1 MARDRRFVDVF
12 DFKSSLTSPRRERR
26 RVGRYTHPKRILAIY
41 HDAIPQSDR
50 SVCRRKC
57 ANRLAETKQGAG
69 PRAHL
74 RSPPHSSRTSSNYCD
89 ISICYMGRGRP
100 DWPLCQ
106 PVRRPEILPL
116 AIREM
121 LESSRADGGSE
132 IVESRVPPYANSGYR
147 GVYALFIGV
156 DRGRLDFESLVMN
169 APTRAATS
177 SGFSSSAKWPASIR

>member
-57 ANRLAETKQGAG
+57 ANRLAEIKQGG
-69 PRAHL
+69 GRAFISAVL
-74 RSPPHSSRTSSNYCD
+74 LSSRAVSNYYY
-89 ISICYMGRGRP
+89 ISMFYRGCSRQ
-100 DWPLCQ
+100 DRPLCQ

-156 DRGRLDFESLVMN
+156 DRGRLDFESLDMN
-169 APTRAATS
+169 APMRAATS

>member
-89 ISICYMGRGRP
+89 ISICYRGAAGRTGRFASRSGAQKFCP
-100 DWPLCQ
+100 WRSVKCLKAPGWTAD
-106 PVRRPEILPL
+106 RRSL
-116 AIREM
+116 
-121 LESSRADGGSE
+121 RAE
-132 IVESRVPPYANSGYR
+132 YRPYANSGYR

-156 DRGRLDFESLVMN
+156 DRGRLDFESLDMN